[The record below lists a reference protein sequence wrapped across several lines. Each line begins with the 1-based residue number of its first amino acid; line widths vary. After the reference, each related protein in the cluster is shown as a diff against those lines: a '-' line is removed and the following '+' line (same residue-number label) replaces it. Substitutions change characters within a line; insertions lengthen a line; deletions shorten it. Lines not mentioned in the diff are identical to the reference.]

1 MIPIQQHGKRW
12 LILTL
17 TLSTSVL
24 ALASIGTS
32 QPVVFA
38 DENSHLQSPKNTN
51 KIEVL
56 NWEAFSKKLKDYSSD
71 QRQFHVLKL
80 GFENRLGTLSTREEL
95 EEFGKNNN
103 FLVIN
108 GKVTQNIHD
117 FPHILV
123 MNKGDVIAH
132 NEEDYHNQMRELRFS
147 GNGDLHNSME
157 PKRIHALFKIELDS
171 NKRQLLNAAGLG
183 TAENSLKNINGMT
196 IYSHGLTVD
205 NKYYEDYSKYTHNS
219 VKNINVT
226 KERFIANDD
235 LIHKLIESS
244 EAMKQSSERDKVK
257 AFVQYVANHTTY
269 DWEAANKAVQNYADI
284 NYYLG
289 SDLFAVTERQK
300 AMCVGF
306 STTAARAFN
315 MLGLPAYVVVG
326 KNAEGVPHATARV
339 YYDKKWHTIDGTG
352 FITGNKHQRSAKYS
366 EKHFSTIGEDS
377 YDVVEAGQEPKAER
391 NYMIIDSNYESW
403 AMKQKT
409 ADLLLFNKEKSLV
422 GLDYIAYVEPTYITE
437 NKKNHLLDIYKA
449 LKRKV
454 EETKA
459 TDKDDKDDKQE
470 GYDRV
475 LQFVN
480 SDIDK
485 LSALSKI
492 TEEEFK
498 ALENSMDLARVFL
511 GQMNAKA
518 GKEFSEGETYQSY
531 LKNRQKNN
539 TNSDDDR
546 NRNELQENQANSDEV
561 SQNSKDASAPS
572 VNSAQQS
579 EELEGTPSTQ
589 ETISAA
595 PSQQTP
601 AAPKALQAKTELED
615 KTETSSLGNTEMVSP
630 SSETAQNTVDSKEE
644 SDAKLPYV
652 EPSSKESSE
661 AQVNTVS
668 SPQVSSASP
677 TSSET
682 ISTDTVTA
690 SQEKA
695 ESRVSAP
702 QVISASQ
709 TSPETNSAEVV
720 TTSQE
725 VAKAPVSAP
734 QVSSEIQTLSETA
747 PTEVATE
754 APELSA
760 LESNPAPQ
768 TSLETTP
775 TEEVTETPEPSVV
788 ESNSASP
795 TSPETNSAEAVT
807 TSQEMAEPSV
817 SVPQV
822 SSEIPTSS
830 ETAPAEVATEVSEE
844 SSSASQPSP
853 ETTPTETVTT
863 SQEVAEAPVSA
874 PQVSS
879 EIPTSPE
886 TASTEVV
893 VAKQEVADSPVSAP
907 QVISEIP
914 TSSETAPAEVAT
926 EVSEES
932 SSASQPS
939 PETTPTETVTTSQE
953 VAEAPVSAPQV
964 SSEIPTSPETASTEV
979 VVAKQEVADS
989 PVSAPQV
996 ISEIPTS
1003 SETAPAEV
1011 ATEVT
1016 EPSVVASSSASPTSP
1031 EANSTEVVVAKQEV
1045 ADPLV
1050 SAPQTSSAS
1059 LTLEVPKN
1067 EHLDEKADATT
1078 PNGVEAN
1085 THEAVSV
1092 PTSDIRVQDAG
1103 SDTVPQP
1110 YSLSATLFEEAIS
1123 TVEPVGVATSSQ
1135 ERSAVAGK
1143 VKVPTSLERSNNSVE
1158 EEKVVDS
1165 NATIENREPE
1175 KKEILTSENVLNSLV
1190 TIWVALSTSF
1200 FMRYFSRGK

>member
-24 ALASIGTS
+24 ALASIGAS

-38 DENSHLQSPKNTN
+38 DENLHLQSQKNTN

-56 NWEAFSKKLKDYSSD
+56 NWETFSEKLKVHFQNQS
-71 QRQFHVLKL
+71 QFHVLKL
-80 GFENRLGTLSTREEL
+80 GFENRLGTLSTWDEL
-95 EEFGKNNN
+95 KKFGENND

-108 GKVTQNIHD
+108 DKVTQNIHD

-132 NEEDYHNQMRELRFS
+132 NEEEYRNQMRELRFS

-422 GLDYIAYVEPTYITE
+422 GLDHIAYVEPTYITE

-668 SPQVSSASP
+668 SPQVISVSP

-682 ISTDTVTA
+682 ISTDAVTA

-725 VAKAPVSAP
+725 VAETPVSAP
-734 QVSSEIQTLSETA
+734 QVSSEIQ
-747 PTEVATE
+747 
-754 APELSA
+754 
-760 LESNPAPQ
+760 
-768 TSLETTP
+768 
-775 TEEVTETPEPSVV
+775 
-788 ESNSASP
+788 

-886 TASTEVV
+886 TNSTE
-893 VAKQEVADSPVSAP
+893 A
-907 QVISEIP
+907 
-914 TSSETAPAEVAT
+914 
-926 EVSEES
+926 
-932 SSASQPS
+932 
-939 PETTPTETVTTSQE
+939 VTTSQE
-953 VAEAPVSAPQV
+953 MAESRVSAPQV
-964 SSEIPTSPETASTEV
+964 SFVSP
-979 VVAKQEVADS
+979 
-989 PVSAPQV
+989 
-996 ISEIPTS
+996 
-1003 SETAPAEV
+1003 
-1011 ATEVT
+1011 
-1016 EPSVVASSSASPTSP
+1016 
-1031 EANSTEVVVAKQEV
+1031 
-1045 ADPLV
+1045 
-1050 SAPQTSSAS
+1050 
-1059 LTLEVPKN
+1059 TLEVPKN
-1067 EHLDEKADATT
+1067 ERLDEKADATM
-1078 PNGVEAN
+1078 PNGVGAN
-1085 THEAVSV
+1085 THEAGSV
-1092 PTSDIRVQDAG
+1092 PTSDIYVQDAG

-1110 YSLSATLFEEAIS
+1110 QSLSATLFEEAVS

-1175 KKEILTSENVLNSLV
+1175 KKEVLTSENVLNSLV

-1200 FMRYFSRGK
+1200 FMRYFSRG

>member
-24 ALASIGTS
+24 ALASIGAS

-38 DENSHLQSPKNTN
+38 DENLHLQSQKNTN

-56 NWEAFSKKLKDYSSD
+56 NWETFSEKLKVHFQNQS
-71 QRQFHVLKL
+71 QFHVLKL
-80 GFENRLGTLSTREEL
+80 GFENRLGTLSTWDEL
-95 EEFGKNNN
+95 KKFGENND

-108 GKVTQNIHD
+108 DKVTQNIHD

-132 NEEDYHNQMRELRFS
+132 NEEEYRNQMRELRFS

-422 GLDYIAYVEPTYITE
+422 GLDHIAYVEPTYITE

-668 SPQVSSASP
+668 SPQVISVSP

-682 ISTDTVTA
+682 ISTDAVTA

-695 ESRVSAP
+695 ESRFSAP

-725 VAKAPVSAP
+725 VAETPVSAP
-734 QVSSEIQTLSETA
+734 QVSSEIQ
-747 PTEVATE
+747 
-754 APELSA
+754 
-760 LESNPAPQ
+760 
-768 TSLETTP
+768 
-775 TEEVTETPEPSVV
+775 
-788 ESNSASP
+788 

-879 EIPTSPE
+879 EIPTS
-886 TASTEVV
+886 
-893 VAKQEVADSPVSAP
+893 
-907 QVISEIP
+907 
-914 TSSETAPAEVAT
+914 SETAPAEVAT

-964 SSEIPTSPETASTEV
+964 SSEIPTSPETNSTEAV
-979 VVAKQEVADS
+979 TTSQEMAES
-989 PVSAPQV
+989 RVSAPQV
-996 ISEIPTS
+996 SF
-1003 SETAPAEV
+1003 V
-1011 ATEVT
+1011 
-1016 EPSVVASSSASPTSP
+1016 SP
-1031 EANSTEVVVAKQEV
+1031 
-1045 ADPLV
+1045 
-1050 SAPQTSSAS
+1050 
-1059 LTLEVPKN
+1059 TLEVPKN
-1067 EHLDEKADATT
+1067 ERLDEKADATM
-1078 PNGVEAN
+1078 PNGVGAN
-1085 THEAVSV
+1085 THEAGSV
-1092 PTSDIRVQDAG
+1092 PTSDIYVQDAG

-1110 YSLSATLFEEAIS
+1110 QSLSATLFEEAVS

-1175 KKEILTSENVLNSLV
+1175 KKEVLTSENVLNSLV

>member
-17 TLSTSVL
+17 TLSISVL
-24 ALASIGTS
+24 ALASIGAS

-38 DENSHLQSPKNTN
+38 DENLHLQSQKNTN

-56 NWEAFSKKLKDYSSD
+56 NWETFSEKLKVHFQNQS
-71 QRQFHVLKL
+71 QFHVLKL
-80 GFENRLGTLSTREEL
+80 GFENRLGTLSTWDEL
-95 EEFGKNNN
+95 KKFGENND

-108 GKVTQNIHD
+108 DKVTQNIHD

-132 NEEDYHNQMRELRFS
+132 NEEEYRNQMRELRFS

-422 GLDYIAYVEPTYITE
+422 GLDHIAYVEPTYITE

-459 TDKDDKDDKQE
+459 TDKDDKQE

-668 SPQVSSASP
+668 SPQVISVSP

-682 ISTDTVTA
+682 ISTDAVTA

-725 VAKAPVSAP
+725 VAETPVSAP
-734 QVSSEIQTLSETA
+734 QVSSEIQ
-747 PTEVATE
+747 
-754 APELSA
+754 
-760 LESNPAPQ
+760 
-768 TSLETTP
+768 
-775 TEEVTETPEPSVV
+775 
-788 ESNSASP
+788 

-886 TASTEVV
+886 TNSTE
-893 VAKQEVADSPVSAP
+893 A
-907 QVISEIP
+907 
-914 TSSETAPAEVAT
+914 
-926 EVSEES
+926 
-932 SSASQPS
+932 
-939 PETTPTETVTTSQE
+939 VTTSQE
-953 VAEAPVSAPQV
+953 MAESRVSAPQV
-964 SSEIPTSPETASTEV
+964 SLSP
-979 VVAKQEVADS
+979 
-989 PVSAPQV
+989 
-996 ISEIPTS
+996 
-1003 SETAPAEV
+1003 
-1011 ATEVT
+1011 
-1016 EPSVVASSSASPTSP
+1016 
-1031 EANSTEVVVAKQEV
+1031 
-1045 ADPLV
+1045 
-1050 SAPQTSSAS
+1050 
-1059 LTLEVPKN
+1059 TLEVPKN
-1067 EHLDEKADATT
+1067 ERLDEKADATM
-1078 PNGVEAN
+1078 PNGVGAN
-1085 THEAVSV
+1085 THEAGSV
-1092 PTSDIRVQDAG
+1092 PTSDIYVQDAG

-1110 YSLSATLFEEAIS
+1110 QSLSATLFEEAVS

-1175 KKEILTSENVLNSLV
+1175 KKEVLTSENVLNSLV

>member
-24 ALASIGTS
+24 ALASIGAS

-38 DENSHLQSPKNTN
+38 DENSHLQSQKNTN

-56 NWEAFSKKLKDYSSD
+56 DWKTFSKKLSEYSSD

-80 GFENRLGTLSTREEL
+80 GFENRLGTLSTWDEL
-95 EEFGKNNN
+95 KKFGENND

-108 GKVTQNIHD
+108 DKVTQNIHD

-132 NEEDYHNQMRELRFS
+132 NEEEYRNQMRELRFS

-315 MLGLPAYVVVG
+315 MLGLPTYVVVG

-352 FITGNKHQRSAKYS
+352 FITENKHQRSAKYS

-422 GLDYIAYVEPTYITE
+422 GLDHIAYVEPTYITE

-449 LKRKV
+449 LKGKV
-454 EETKA
+454 KEAKA
-459 TDKDDKDDKQE
+459 TDTDDKQE
-470 GYDRV
+470 GYNRV

-561 SQNSKDASAPS
+561 TPNSKDASAPS
-572 VNSAQQS
+572 VNSAQRS
-579 EELEGTPSTQ
+579 EELEGTTSTQ

-601 AAPKALQAKTELED
+601 APKALQAKTELED
-615 KTETSSLGNTEMVSP
+615 KTETSSSSFEKESNEVS
-630 SSETAQNTVDSKEE
+630 ANTVLSPEITK
-644 SDAKLPYV
+644 
-652 EPSSKESSE
+652 
-661 AQVNTVS
+661 NTGS
-668 SPQVSSASP
+668 LAS
-677 TSSET
+677 
-682 ISTDTVTA
+682 V
-690 SQEKA
+690 
-695 ESRVSAP
+695 ESRVEEAVDGTTPSEKVSAESEE
-702 QVISASQ
+702 VEKTIVSEVSSDASLANENKNSDAQ
-709 TSPETNSAEVV
+709 EDTPRLEKSAEVV

-725 VAKAPVSAP
+725 VAEAPVSAP
-734 QVSSEIQTLSETA
+734 QVTSSEIQTLSETA
-747 PTEVATE
+747 
-754 APELSA
+754 
-760 LESNPAPQ
+760 
-768 TSLETTP
+768 P

-807 TSQEMAEPSV
+807 TSQEMAESSV

-844 SSSASQPSP
+844 SSSASQP
-853 ETTPTETVTT
+853 
-863 SQEVAEAPVSA
+863 
-874 PQVSS
+874 
-879 EIPTSPE
+879 
-886 TASTEVV
+886 
-893 VAKQEVADSPVSAP
+893 
-907 QVISEIP
+907 
-914 TSSETAPAEVAT
+914 
-926 EVSEES
+926 
-932 SSASQPS
+932 
-939 PETTPTETVTTSQE
+939 
-953 VAEAPVSAPQV
+953 
-964 SSEIPTSPETASTEV
+964 SPETASTEV

-1016 EPSVVASSSASPTSP
+1016 EPSVVESSSASPTSP

-1045 ADPLV
+1045 ADSLV

-1067 EHLDEKADATT
+1067 EHLDEKADATM

-1092 PTSDIRVQDAG
+1092 PTSDIRVQNVG
-1103 SDTVPQP
+1103 SAAVPQP
-1110 YSLSATLFEEAIS
+1110 QSLSATVLREAIS
-1123 TVEPVGVATSSQ
+1123 TVEPVSVATSSQ
-1135 ERSAVAGK
+1135 ERSAVAGE
-1143 VKVPTSLERSNNSVE
+1143 VKVPASLERSNNSVK

-1165 NATIENREPE
+1165 NATIEKRATE
-1175 KKEILTSENVLNSLV
+1175 KKEVLTSENVLNSLV

>member
-492 TEEEFK
+492 TEEFK

-926 EVSEES
+926 EV
-932 SSASQPS
+932 
-939 PETTPTETVTTSQE
+939 
-953 VAEAPVSAPQV
+953 
-964 SSEIPTSPETASTEV
+964 
-979 VVAKQEVADS
+979 
-989 PVSAPQV
+989 
-996 ISEIPTS
+996 
-1003 SETAPAEV
+1003 
-1011 ATEVT
+1011 T

>member
-24 ALASIGTS
+24 ALASIGAS

-38 DENSHLQSPKNTN
+38 DENSHLQSQKNTN

-56 NWEAFSKKLKDYSSD
+56 DWKTFSKKLSEYSSD

-315 MLGLPAYVVVG
+315 MLGFPAYVVVG

-352 FITGNKHQRSAKYS
+352 FITENKHQRSAKYS

-449 LKRKV
+449 LKGKV
-454 EETKA
+454 EEAKA
-459 TDKDDKDDKQE
+459 TDTDDKDDKQE
-470 GYDRV
+470 GYNRV

-485 LSALSKI
+485 LSTLSKI

-539 TNSDDDR
+539 TNSDDR

-561 SQNSKDASAPS
+561 TPNSKDASAPS

-579 EELEGTPSTQ
+579 EELLERNSSTQ
-589 ETISAA
+589 DTISAA

-601 AAPKALQAKTELED
+601 APKALQAKTELED
-615 KTETSSLGNTEMVSP
+615 KTEPSSLGNTEMVSP
-630 SSETAQNTVDSKEE
+630 SSEIAQNTVDSKEE
-644 SDAKLPYV
+644 SDAKLPHV
-652 EPSSKESSE
+652 EVASKESSE
-661 AQVNTVS
+661 AQVSAVS
-668 SPQVSSASP
+668 SPQVISVP
-677 TSSET
+677 QTSLET
-682 ISTDTVTA
+682 ISTDAVTA

-695 ESRVSAP
+695 ESRVSAS
-702 QVISASQ
+702 QVISVPQTSLGTNSTEVATEASESSVVESDSASQ
-709 TSPETNSAEVV
+709 PSPETNSADAV

-725 VAKAPVSAP
+725 MTGTSVSVP
-734 QVSSEIQTLSETA
+734 QVSSEIQTSSETA
-747 PTEVATE
+747 PAD
-754 APELSA
+754 
-760 LESNPAPQ
+760 
-768 TSLETTP
+768 
-775 TEEVTETPEPSVV
+775 EVTESSVV
-788 ESNSASP
+788 ESDSASP
-795 TSPETNSAEAVT
+795 TSPETNSTEAVT
-807 TSQEMAEPSV
+807 TSQEMAGTSV

-830 ETAPAEVATEVSEE
+830 EIAPTDAATEVTEQSVAESSSASQPSSETISTDVATEVTE
-844 SSSASQPSP
+844 SSAVESNSASQPSP
-853 ETTPTETVTT
+853 ETTPTETVTA
-863 SQEVAEAPVSA
+863 SQEVAESRVSA
-874 PQVSS
+874 PQVSF
-879 EIPTSPE
+879 
-886 TASTEVV
+886 
-893 VAKQEVADSPVSAP
+893 
-907 QVISEIP
+907 
-914 TSSETAPAEVAT
+914 
-926 EVSEES
+926 
-932 SSASQPS
+932 
-939 PETTPTETVTTSQE
+939 
-953 VAEAPVSAPQV
+953 V
-964 SSEIPTSPETASTEV
+964 SS
-979 VVAKQEVADS
+979 
-989 PVSAPQV
+989 
-996 ISEIPTS
+996 
-1003 SETAPAEV
+1003 
-1011 ATEVT
+1011 
-1016 EPSVVASSSASPTSP
+1016 
-1031 EANSTEVVVAKQEV
+1031 
-1045 ADPLV
+1045 
-1050 SAPQTSSAS
+1050 
-1059 LTLEVPKN
+1059 TLEVPKN
-1067 EHLDEKADATT
+1067 EHLDEKADATMS
-1078 PNGVEAN
+1078 NGVEAN
-1085 THEAVSV
+1085 THEAGSI
-1092 PTSDIRVQDAG
+1092 PTSDIHVQDAG
-1103 SDTVPQP
+1103 SDTVIQ
-1110 YSLSATLFEEAIS
+1110 SRSVLEEAIS
-1123 TVEPVGVATSSQ
+1123 TVEPVSVATSSQ

-1143 VKVPTSLERSNNSVE
+1143 VKVPTSLERSNNSVK

-1175 KKEILTSENVLNSLV
+1175 KKEVLTSENVLNSLV

>member
-24 ALASIGTS
+24 ALASIGAS

-38 DENSHLQSPKNTN
+38 DENLHLQSQKNTN

-56 NWEAFSKKLKDYSSD
+56 NWETFSEKLKVHFQNQS
-71 QRQFHVLKL
+71 QFHVLKL
-80 GFENRLGTLSTREEL
+80 GFENRLGTLSTWDEL
-95 EEFGKNNN
+95 KKFGENKD

-108 GKVTQNIHD
+108 DKVTQNIHD

-132 NEEDYHNQMRELRFS
+132 NEEEYRNQMRELRFS

-422 GLDYIAYVEPTYITE
+422 GLDHIAYVEPTYITE

-459 TDKDDKDDKQE
+459 TDKDDKQE

-668 SPQVSSASP
+668 SPQVISVSP

-682 ISTDTVTA
+682 ISTDAVTA

-725 VAKAPVSAP
+725 VAETPVSAP
-734 QVSSEIQTLSETA
+734 QVSSEIQ
-747 PTEVATE
+747 
-754 APELSA
+754 
-760 LESNPAPQ
+760 
-768 TSLETTP
+768 
-775 TEEVTETPEPSVV
+775 
-788 ESNSASP
+788 

-886 TASTEVV
+886 TNSTE
-893 VAKQEVADSPVSAP
+893 A
-907 QVISEIP
+907 
-914 TSSETAPAEVAT
+914 
-926 EVSEES
+926 
-932 SSASQPS
+932 
-939 PETTPTETVTTSQE
+939 VTTSQE
-953 VAEAPVSAPQV
+953 MAESRVSAPQV
-964 SSEIPTSPETASTEV
+964 SFVSPA
-979 VVAKQEVADS
+979 
-989 PVSAPQV
+989 
-996 ISEIPTS
+996 
-1003 SETAPAEV
+1003 
-1011 ATEVT
+1011 
-1016 EPSVVASSSASPTSP
+1016 
-1031 EANSTEVVVAKQEV
+1031 
-1045 ADPLV
+1045 
-1050 SAPQTSSAS
+1050 
-1059 LTLEVPKN
+1059 LEVPKN
-1067 EHLDEKADATT
+1067 ERLDEKADATM
-1078 PNGVEAN
+1078 PNGVGAN
-1085 THEAVSV
+1085 THEAGSV
-1092 PTSDIRVQDAG
+1092 PTSDIYVQDAG

-1110 YSLSATLFEEAIS
+1110 QSLSATLFEEAVS

-1175 KKEILTSENVLNSLV
+1175 KKEVLTSENVLNSLV

>member
-24 ALASIGTS
+24 ALASIGAS

-38 DENSHLQSPKNTN
+38 DENSHLQSQKNTN

-56 NWEAFSKKLKDYSSD
+56 DWKTFSEKLKAHFQNQS
-71 QRQFHVLKL
+71 QFHVLKL
-80 GFENRLGTLSTREEL
+80 GFENRLGTLSTWDEL
-95 EEFGKNNN
+95 KKFGENHD

-183 TAENSLKNINGMT
+183 TAENSLKNINGIT

-205 NKYYEDYSKYTHNS
+205 NKYYENYSKYNNA

-352 FITGNKHQRSAKYS
+352 FITEITDSNKHQRSAKYS

-422 GLDYIAYVEPTYITE
+422 GLDHIAYVEPTYITE

-449 LKRKV
+449 LKGKV
-454 EETKA
+454 EEAKA
-459 TDKDDKDDKQE
+459 TDTDDKDDKQE
-470 GYDRV
+470 GYNRV

-485 LSALSKI
+485 LSTLSKI

-539 TNSDDDR
+539 TNSDDR

-561 SQNSKDASAPS
+561 TPNSKDASAPS

-589 ETISAA
+589 ETISVT

-601 AAPKALQAKTELED
+601 APKALQAKTELED
-615 KTETSSLGNTEMVSP
+615 KTEPSSLGNTEMVSP
-630 SSETAQNTVDSKEE
+630 SSEIAQNTVDSKEE
-644 SDAKLPYV
+644 SDAKLPHV
-652 EPSSKESSE
+652 EVASKESSE

-682 ISTDTVTA
+682 ISAEAVIA

-709 TSPETNSAEVV
+709 PSPEPAPTEVATEVTESSVVESDSASQPSPETNSADAV

-725 VAKAPVSAP
+725 MAGTSVSAP
-734 QVSSEIQTLSETA
+734 QVSSEIQTS
-747 PTEVATE
+747 
-754 APELSA
+754 S
-760 LESNPAPQ
+760 
-768 TSLETTP
+768 ETTP
-775 TEEVTETPEPSVV
+775 T
-788 ESNSASP
+788 
-795 TSPETNSAEAVT
+795 
-807 TSQEMAEPSV
+807 
-817 SVPQV
+817 
-822 SSEIPTSS
+822 
-830 ETAPAEVATEVSEE
+830 
-844 SSSASQPSP
+844 
-853 ETTPTETVTT
+853 
-863 SQEVAEAPVSA
+863 
-874 PQVSS
+874 
-879 EIPTSPE
+879 
-886 TASTEVV
+886 
-893 VAKQEVADSPVSAP
+893 D
-907 QVISEIP
+907 
-914 TSSETAPAEVAT
+914 
-926 EVSEES
+926 
-932 SSASQPS
+932 
-939 PETTPTETVTTSQE
+939 
-953 VAEAPVSAPQV
+953 
-964 SSEIPTSPETASTEV
+964 
-979 VVAKQEVADS
+979 
-989 PVSAPQV
+989 
-996 ISEIPTS
+996 
-1003 SETAPAEV
+1003 V

-1016 EPSVVASSSASPTSP
+1016 EPSVAENNSTSPTSP
-1031 EANSTEVVVAKQEV
+1031 EAISTEVVVARQEV
-1045 ADPLV
+1045 ADSPV

-1067 EHLDEKADATT
+1067 ERLDKEVAVTVS
-1078 PNGVEAN
+1078 NGVEAN
-1085 THEAVSV
+1085 THEAGSV
-1092 PTSDIRVQDAG
+1092 PTSDIHVQDAG
-1103 SDTVPQP
+1103 SATVIQP
-1110 YSLSATLFEEAIS
+1110 RSVLGEAIS
-1123 TVEPVGVATSSQ
+1123 TVEPVGVATSPQ
-1135 ERSAVAGK
+1135 ERSAVASE
-1143 VKVPTSLERSNNSVE
+1143 VKVLASLERSNNSIE

-1175 KKEILTSENVLNSLV
+1175 KKEVFTSENVLNSLV

>member
-24 ALASIGTS
+24 ALASIGAS

-38 DENSHLQSPKNTN
+38 DENLHLQSQKNTN

-56 NWEAFSKKLKDYSSD
+56 NWETFSEKLKVHFQNQS
-71 QRQFHVLKL
+71 QFHVLKL
-80 GFENRLGTLSTREEL
+80 GFENRLGTLSTWDEL
-95 EEFGKNNN
+95 KKFGENND

-108 GKVTQNIHD
+108 DKVTQNIHD

-132 NEEDYHNQMRELRFS
+132 NEEEYRNQMRELRFS

-244 EAMKQSSERDKVK
+244 EAMKQSSECDKVK

-422 GLDYIAYVEPTYITE
+422 GLDHIAYVEPTYITE

-668 SPQVSSASP
+668 SPQVISVSP

-682 ISTDTVTA
+682 ISTDAVTA

-725 VAKAPVSAP
+725 VAETPVSAP
-734 QVSSEIQTLSETA
+734 QVSSEIQ
-747 PTEVATE
+747 
-754 APELSA
+754 
-760 LESNPAPQ
+760 
-768 TSLETTP
+768 
-775 TEEVTETPEPSVV
+775 
-788 ESNSASP
+788 

-879 EIPTSPE
+879 EIPTSSE
-886 TASTEVV
+886 TNSTE
-893 VAKQEVADSPVSAP
+893 A
-907 QVISEIP
+907 
-914 TSSETAPAEVAT
+914 
-926 EVSEES
+926 
-932 SSASQPS
+932 
-939 PETTPTETVTTSQE
+939 VTTSQE
-953 VAEAPVSAPQV
+953 MAESRVSAPQV
-964 SSEIPTSPETASTEV
+964 SFVSP
-979 VVAKQEVADS
+979 
-989 PVSAPQV
+989 
-996 ISEIPTS
+996 
-1003 SETAPAEV
+1003 
-1011 ATEVT
+1011 
-1016 EPSVVASSSASPTSP
+1016 
-1031 EANSTEVVVAKQEV
+1031 
-1045 ADPLV
+1045 
-1050 SAPQTSSAS
+1050 
-1059 LTLEVPKN
+1059 TLEVPKN
-1067 EHLDEKADATT
+1067 ERLDEKADATM
-1078 PNGVEAN
+1078 PNGVGAN
-1085 THEAVSV
+1085 THEAGSV
-1092 PTSDIRVQDAG
+1092 PTSDIYVQDAG

-1110 YSLSATLFEEAIS
+1110 QSLSATLFEEAVS

-1175 KKEILTSENVLNSLV
+1175 KKEVLTSENVLNSLV

>member
-24 ALASIGTS
+24 ALASIGAS

-38 DENSHLQSPKNTN
+38 DENLHLQSQKNTN

-56 NWEAFSKKLKDYSSD
+56 NWETFSEKLKVHFQNQS
-71 QRQFHVLKL
+71 QFHVLKL
-80 GFENRLGTLSTREEL
+80 GFENRLGTLSTWDEL
-95 EEFGKNNN
+95 KKFGENND

-108 GKVTQNIHD
+108 DKVTQNIHD

-132 NEEDYHNQMRELRFS
+132 NEEEYRNQMRELRFS

-422 GLDYIAYVEPTYITE
+422 GLDHIAYVEPTYITE

-668 SPQVSSASP
+668 SPQVISVSP

-682 ISTDTVTA
+682 ISTDAVTA

-725 VAKAPVSAP
+725 VAETPVSAP
-734 QVSSEIQTLSETA
+734 QVSSEIQ
-747 PTEVATE
+747 
-754 APELSA
+754 
-760 LESNPAPQ
+760 
-768 TSLETTP
+768 
-775 TEEVTETPEPSVV
+775 
-788 ESNSASP
+788 

-853 ETTPTETVTT
+853 ETTPTETVIT

-886 TASTEVV
+886 TNSTE
-893 VAKQEVADSPVSAP
+893 A
-907 QVISEIP
+907 
-914 TSSETAPAEVAT
+914 
-926 EVSEES
+926 
-932 SSASQPS
+932 
-939 PETTPTETVTTSQE
+939 VTTSQE
-953 VAEAPVSAPQV
+953 MAESRVSAPQV
-964 SSEIPTSPETASTEV
+964 SFVSP
-979 VVAKQEVADS
+979 
-989 PVSAPQV
+989 
-996 ISEIPTS
+996 
-1003 SETAPAEV
+1003 
-1011 ATEVT
+1011 
-1016 EPSVVASSSASPTSP
+1016 
-1031 EANSTEVVVAKQEV
+1031 
-1045 ADPLV
+1045 
-1050 SAPQTSSAS
+1050 
-1059 LTLEVPKN
+1059 TLEVPKN
-1067 EHLDEKADATT
+1067 ERLDEKADATM
-1078 PNGVEAN
+1078 PNGVGAN
-1085 THEAVSV
+1085 THEAGSV
-1092 PTSDIRVQDAG
+1092 PTSDIYVQDAG

-1110 YSLSATLFEEAIS
+1110 QSLSATLFEEAVS

-1175 KKEILTSENVLNSLV
+1175 KKEVLTSENVLNSLV

>member
-24 ALASIGTS
+24 ALASIGAS

-38 DENSHLQSPKNTN
+38 DENLHLQSQKNTN

-56 NWEAFSKKLKDYSSD
+56 NWETFSEKLKVHFQNQS
-71 QRQFHVLKL
+71 QFHVLKL
-80 GFENRLGTLSTREEL
+80 GFENRLGTLSTWDEL
-95 EEFGKNNN
+95 KKFGENND

-108 GKVTQNIHD
+108 DKVTQNIHD

-132 NEEDYHNQMRELRFS
+132 NEEEYRNQMRELRFS

-422 GLDYIAYVEPTYITE
+422 GLDHIAYVEPTYITE

-459 TDKDDKDDKQE
+459 TDKDDKQE

-668 SPQVSSASP
+668 SPQVISVSP

-682 ISTDTVTA
+682 ISTDAVTA

-725 VAKAPVSAP
+725 VAETPVSAP
-734 QVSSEIQTLSETA
+734 QVSSEIQ
-747 PTEVATE
+747 
-754 APELSA
+754 
-760 LESNPAPQ
+760 
-768 TSLETTP
+768 
-775 TEEVTETPEPSVV
+775 
-788 ESNSASP
+788 

-886 TASTEVV
+886 T
-893 VAKQEVADSPVSAP
+893 
-907 QVISEIP
+907 
-914 TSSETAPAEVAT
+914 
-926 EVSEES
+926 
-932 SSASQPS
+932 
-939 PETTPTETVTTSQE
+939 TPTETVTTSQE

-964 SSEIPTSPETASTEV
+964 SSEIPTSPETNSTEAV
-979 VVAKQEVADS
+979 TTSQEMAES
-989 PVSAPQV
+989 RVSAPQV
-996 ISEIPTS
+996 SF
-1003 SETAPAEV
+1003 V
-1011 ATEVT
+1011 
-1016 EPSVVASSSASPTSP
+1016 SP
-1031 EANSTEVVVAKQEV
+1031 
-1045 ADPLV
+1045 
-1050 SAPQTSSAS
+1050 
-1059 LTLEVPKN
+1059 TLEVPKN
-1067 EHLDEKADATT
+1067 ERLDEKADATM
-1078 PNGVEAN
+1078 PNGVGAN
-1085 THEAVSV
+1085 THEAGSV
-1092 PTSDIRVQDAG
+1092 PTSDIYVQDAG

-1110 YSLSATLFEEAIS
+1110 QSLSATLFEEAVS

-1175 KKEILTSENVLNSLV
+1175 KKEVLTSENVLNSLV

>member
-24 ALASIGTS
+24 ALASIGAS

-38 DENSHLQSPKNTN
+38 DENSHLQSQKNIN

-56 NWEAFSKKLKDYSSD
+56 DWKTFSKKLSEYSSD

-80 GFENRLGTLSTREEL
+80 GFENRLGTLSTWDEL

-306 STTAARAFN
+306 STTAARSFN

-352 FITGNKHQRSAKYS
+352 FITDITDSNKHQRSAKYS

-422 GLDYIAYVEPTYITE
+422 GLDHIAYVEPTYITE

-449 LKRKV
+449 LKGKV
-454 EETKA
+454 EEAKA
-459 TDKDDKDDKQE
+459 TDTDDKDDKQE
-470 GYDRV
+470 GYNRV

-485 LSALSKI
+485 LSTLSKI

-572 VNSAQQS
+572 VNSAQHS

-601 AAPKALQAKTELED
+601 VAPKALQAKTELED
-615 KTETSSLGNTEMVSP
+615 KTETSSGSFERESNEVS
-630 SSETAQNTVDSKEE
+630 ANTVLSPEITK
-644 SDAKLPYV
+644 
-652 EPSSKESSE
+652 
-661 AQVNTVS
+661 NTGS
-668 SPQVSSASP
+668 LAS
-677 TSSET
+677 
-682 ISTDTVTA
+682 V
-690 SQEKA
+690 
-695 ESRVSAP
+695 ESRVEEAVDRTTPSEKVSAESEE
-702 QVISASQ
+702 VEKTIVSEVSLDASLANENKNSDAQ
-709 TSPETNSAEVV
+709 EDTPRLEKSAEV
-720 TTSQE
+720 
-725 VAKAPVSAP
+725 
-734 QVSSEIQTLSETA
+734 
-747 PTEVATE
+747 
-754 APELSA
+754 
-760 LESNPAPQ
+760 
-768 TSLETTP
+768 
-775 TEEVTETPEPSVV
+775 
-788 ESNSASP
+788 
-795 TSPETNSAEAVT
+795 
-807 TSQEMAEPSV
+807 
-817 SVPQV
+817 
-822 SSEIPTSS
+822 
-830 ETAPAEVATEVSEE
+830 
-844 SSSASQPSP
+844 
-853 ETTPTETVTT
+853 VTT

-886 TASTEVV
+886 TNSTE
-893 VAKQEVADSPVSAP
+893 A
-907 QVISEIP
+907 
-914 TSSETAPAEVAT
+914 
-926 EVSEES
+926 
-932 SSASQPS
+932 
-939 PETTPTETVTTSQE
+939 VTTSQE
-953 VAEAPVSAPQV
+953 MAESRVSAPQV
-964 SSEIPTSPETASTEV
+964 SFVSP
-979 VVAKQEVADS
+979 
-989 PVSAPQV
+989 
-996 ISEIPTS
+996 
-1003 SETAPAEV
+1003 
-1011 ATEVT
+1011 
-1016 EPSVVASSSASPTSP
+1016 
-1031 EANSTEVVVAKQEV
+1031 
-1045 ADPLV
+1045 
-1050 SAPQTSSAS
+1050 
-1059 LTLEVPKN
+1059 TLEVPKN
-1067 EHLDEKADATT
+1067 ERLDEKADATM
-1078 PNGVEAN
+1078 PNGVGAN
-1085 THEAVSV
+1085 THEAGSV
-1092 PTSDIRVQDAG
+1092 PTSDIYVQDAG

-1143 VKVPTSLERSNNSVE
+1143 VKVPASLERSNNSVE

-1165 NATIENREPE
+1165 NATIEKRATE
-1175 KKEILTSENVLNSLV
+1175 KKEVLTSENVLNSLV

>member
-24 ALASIGTS
+24 ALASIGAS

-38 DENSHLQSPKNTN
+38 DENSHLQSQKNTN

-56 NWEAFSKKLKDYSSD
+56 DWKTFSKKLSEYSSD

-422 GLDYIAYVEPTYITE
+422 GLDHIAYVEPTYITE

-470 GYDRV
+470 GYARV

-511 GQMNAKA
+511 WQMNAKA

-615 KTETSSLGNTEMVSP
+615 KTETSSSSFEKESNEVS
-630 SSETAQNTVDSKEE
+630 ANTVLSPEITK
-644 SDAKLPYV
+644 
-652 EPSSKESSE
+652 
-661 AQVNTVS
+661 NTGS
-668 SPQVSSASP
+668 LAS
-677 TSSET
+677 
-682 ISTDTVTA
+682 V
-690 SQEKA
+690 
-695 ESRVSAP
+695 ESRVEEAVDRTTPSEKVSAESEE
-702 QVISASQ
+702 VEKTIVSEVSSDASLAN
-709 TSPETNSAEVV
+709 ENKNSDAQEDTPRLEKYAEVV

-725 VAKAPVSAP
+725 VAEAPVSAP

-830 ETAPAEVATEVSEE
+830 ETAPAEVATEV
-844 SSSASQPSP
+844 
-853 ETTPTETVTT
+853 
-863 SQEVAEAPVSA
+863 
-874 PQVSS
+874 
-879 EIPTSPE
+879 
-886 TASTEVV
+886 
-893 VAKQEVADSPVSAP
+893 
-907 QVISEIP
+907 
-914 TSSETAPAEVAT
+914 
-926 EVSEES
+926 
-932 SSASQPS
+932 
-939 PETTPTETVTTSQE
+939 
-953 VAEAPVSAPQV
+953 
-964 SSEIPTSPETASTEV
+964 
-979 VVAKQEVADS
+979 
-989 PVSAPQV
+989 
-996 ISEIPTS
+996 
-1003 SETAPAEV
+1003 
-1011 ATEVT
+1011 T
-1016 EPSVVASSSASPTSP
+1016 EPSVVESSSASPTSP
-1031 EANSTEVVVAKQEV
+1031 EANSTEAVTTSQEK
-1045 ADPLV
+1045 AESRV
-1050 SAPQTSSAS
+1050 SAPQVSFVSP
-1059 LTLEVPKN
+1059 TLEVPKN
-1067 EHLDEKADATT
+1067 ERLDEKADATM
-1078 PNGVEAN
+1078 PNGVGAN
-1085 THEAVSV
+1085 THEAGSV
-1092 PTSDIRVQDAG
+1092 PTSDIYVQDAG

-1110 YSLSATLFEEAIS
+1110 QSLSATLFEEAIS
-1123 TVEPVGVATSSQ
+1123 TVEPVGVATSFQ
-1135 ERSAVAGK
+1135 ERSAVAGG
-1143 VKVPTSLERSNNSVE
+1143 VKVPASLERSNNSVE

-1175 KKEILTSENVLNSLV
+1175 KKEVLTSENVLNSLV